1 MIAAERFMVHLVAEI
16 VKEILFAIGDGG
28 KGFCGKLMSGWH
40 GESLA
45 AIIPSAAWDPAG
57 V

>member
-16 VKEILFAIGDGG
+16 AKEILFAIGDGG
-28 KGFCGKLMSGWH
+28 KGFCGKLMSGRLA
-40 GESLA
+40 GILA
-45 AIIPSAAWDPAG
+45 AIIPSTARNSAC